1 MIRRNSCSVIFRPF
15 LCRIGFNFGVACRI
29 IYICSFSKGRIV
41 NFVDFLY
48 RIKQELDLKQDK
60 DVANFLGL
68 EIKAFSARKARNSVP
83 EDKLRLAAI
92 AHPDMKIDV
101 DYILTGTRSGQ
112 TEIVRA
118 PSPSYTDKR
127 LPEKSTPSLSEEEQE
142 LLALFRQSSELGR
155 AVIMSAAR
163 GAEKKEAASAA
174 DQVA

>member
-1 MIRRNSCSVIFRPF
+1 M
-15 LCRIGFNFGVACRI
+15 
-29 IYICSFSKGRIV
+29 

-101 DYILTGTRSGQ
+101 DYILTGTRSRVIQ
-112 TEIVRA
+112 T
-118 PSPSYTDKR
+118 
-127 LPEKSTPSLSEEEQE
+127 
-142 LLALFRQSSELGR
+142 
-155 AVIMSAAR
+155 R
-163 GAEKKEAASAA
+163 GYLKNLHPA
-174 DQVA
+174 

>member
-1 MIRRNSCSVIFRPF
+1 M
-15 LCRIGFNFGVACRI
+15 
-29 IYICSFSKGRIV
+29 

-118 PSPSYTDKR
+118 PSPS
-127 LPEKSTPSLSEEEQE
+127 LSGEEQE

-155 AVIMSAAR
+155 TVIMSAAR

-174 DQVA
+174 GEVA